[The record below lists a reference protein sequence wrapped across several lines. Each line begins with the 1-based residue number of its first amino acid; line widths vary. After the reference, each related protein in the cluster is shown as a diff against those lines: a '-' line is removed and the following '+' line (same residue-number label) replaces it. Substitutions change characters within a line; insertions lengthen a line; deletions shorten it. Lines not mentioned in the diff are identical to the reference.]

1 MKILRDKE
9 IAPLY
14 MGPDS
19 TLSVSWNGEQVLTQK
34 ITKPIT
40 ANRVLIFEI
49 QDELG
54 FKTGIGAIVGE
65 SQ

>member
-1 MKILRDKE
+1 MKILRDTE

-14 MGPDS
+14 MQPGTS
-19 TLSVSWNGEQVLTQK
+19 MSVSWNGEEVLTQK

-40 ANRVLIFEI
+40 ANRILIFEI